1 MNINIKATNLEH
13 TDAIDSY
20 MKKKAEA
27 FGKLIDLSNNQTFIY
42 VELEK
47 TRPDQQNGEDLYRA
61 EVTIDHTG
69 EMFYADVAAHDLYAA
84 IDLVK
89 DEILRKIKKTHG
101 KKDDIMRRG
110 MRKVKKLLRFNR

>member
-20 MKKKAEA
+20 VRKKVEA
-27 FGKLIDLSNNQTFIY
+27 FGKLIDINSNQVFMY

-47 TRPDQQNGEDLYRA
+47 TRPDQTNADDLYRA
-61 EVTIDHTG
+61 EVTVDNSG
-69 EMFYADVAAHDLYAA
+69 EMFYADVATHDLYAA

-89 DEILRKIKKTHG
+89 DEILRKIKKEHG
-101 KKDDIMRRG
+101 KKNDLMRRG
-110 MRKVKKLLRFNR
+110 MRKMKKLLRFNR